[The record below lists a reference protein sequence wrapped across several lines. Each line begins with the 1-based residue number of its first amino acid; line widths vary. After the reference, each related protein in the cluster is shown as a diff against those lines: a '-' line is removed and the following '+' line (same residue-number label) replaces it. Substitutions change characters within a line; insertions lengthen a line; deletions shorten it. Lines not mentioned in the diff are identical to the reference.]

1 LHVSPHPHR
10 SFAIAA
16 AAALLCLLLG
26 ETPAAGATRS
36 SQGSRN
42 VTLLAHLNQYHAY
55 SACCRY
61 VHSDGR
67 EYAILGTDT
76 GTSIVNITDPAAP
89 YEVGFIP
96 GAASAWREMKQYRS
110 WVYISTEGG
119 GGIQIV
125 RMTDPEH
132 PVLVGAYTTN
142 FNRAHTVAVDTTRA
156 LLILNGTRL
165 DAVPTGMRILS
176 LADPEN
182 PVEVGAYTSDYV
194 HDSWVRNDTLYASC
208 IQSATMRIFDLHDPS
223 NPLEIV
229 SWNYPDGRTHSAET
243 STNGRY
249 LYVCDELNYGT
260 MKVFDLQH
268 PLVHPLIRKITVNP
282 LAIVHNVHVKR
293 DTAFVAYYTEGVRL
307 FDVSEPDL
315 PAEWGWYDT
324 YGSFSGGFHGVWDVA
339 SFPSGNFI
347 ASDIESGLYVFRA
360 NPDYGTI
367 RVLVQGADVPGPLSG
382 ADLVS
387 DDGDSTRTQDF
398 GTARLALAPGS
409 HTLTIRKFGYETAT
423 RSFVTA
429 LGAHDSLVVT
439 LTPAQKGSITGTVE
453 RAGDHAPL
461 PDATIEFLA
470 TPLRFATLGDGSYAR
485 DGVPAGTYRVRCDRA
500 GYAPEERDITVLGGS
515 TPQVE
520 PWALLQAAWYDSCDA
535 DKGWSLGAPGDDAI
549 DGLWVRA
556 IPVASN
562 FGPAAR
568 MPQPWHGAA
577 QHDVPDEGGFTASGP
592 VQPGDDASP
601 GVGACFVTGNGLP
614 GGDPANSDVDQGR
627 TTLTSPPLDASGM
640 AEPTIAFRRWYY
652 MNTPG
657 EPDSM
662 LVELSADGRTWIIA
676 RSIRESDPEWTLDIL
691 RLKDFIAPGSRVRVR
706 FVAQDEGP
714 NGIVEGAVDD
724 IELFDAALVPST
736 VVDLPG
742 NGTPPAILGAPR
754 PNPAPGSAHITLRLR
769 DAGTARVRVYDVA
782 GRWVATLHDGPAEA
796 GPMTLVWDGRDQR
809 GKRVSSGVYWIH
821 AEAGGERLIQRLVLT
836 R

>member
-1 LHVSPHPHR
+1 MATHR
-10 SFAIAA
+10 TLALVVT
-16 AAALLCLLLG
+16 AALLCLLLG
-26 ETPAAGATRS
+26 ETPAVAATRS
-36 SQGSRN
+36 IEVSRN

-76 GTSIVNITDPAAP
+76 GASIVNITDPAAP
-89 YEVGFIP
+89 YEVAFIP
-96 GAASAWREMKQYRS
+96 GTASAWREMKQYRN

-208 IQSATMRIFDLHDPS
+208 IQSATMRIFDFHDPS
-223 NPLEIV
+223 SPQEIV

-268 PLVHPLIRKITVNP
+268 LLLHPLIQKITVNP

-339 SFPSGNFI
+339 SFPSGTFI

-367 RVLVQGADVPGPLSG
+367 RVLVQGGDGSGPLSG

-387 DDGDSTRTQDF
+387 EQGDSTRTQDL
-398 GTARLALAPGS
+398 GAVRLALAPGP
-409 HTLTIRKFGYETAT
+409 HTLTIRRFGYETAQ

-429 LGAHDSLVVT
+429 LGAHDSIEVI
-439 LTPAQKGSITGTVE
+439 LTPAQKGALAGTVE
-453 RAGDHAPL
+453 RASDHAPL
-461 PDATIEFLA
+461 PDATIELLG
-470 TPLRFATLGDGSYAR
+470 TPLRLTTLADGSYGK

-500 GYAPEERDITVLGGS
+500 GYAPEERDITVPGAS
-515 TPQVE
+515 NSQVE
-520 PWALLQAAWYDSCDA
+520 SWPLLQAAWYDSCDA

-556 IPVASN
+556 IPVGSN

-577 QHDVPDEGGFTASGP
+577 QHDEPAEGGFTASGP

-614 GGDPANSDVDQGR
+614 GGDPANSDVDGGR
-627 TTLTSPPLDASGM
+627 TTLTSPALDAAGM

-662 LVELSADGRTWIIA
+662 LVELSADGATWVTA
-676 RSIRESDPEWTLDIL
+676 RSIHVSDPEWTLDAI
-691 RLKDFIAPGSRVRVR
+691 RLKDFITPGPAVRVR
-706 FVAQDEGP
+706 FIAQDEGP
-714 NGIVEGAVDD
+714 NGIVEAAVDD
-724 IELFDAALVPST
+724 IELFDASLVPSIA
-736 VVDLPG
+736 VPLPG
-742 NGTPPAILGAPR
+742 NGTPPAVVGAPR
-754 PNPAPGSAHITLRLR
+754 PNPTQGSARITIQLR
-769 DAGTARVRVYDVA
+769 DAGPIRVRVYDIA
-782 GRWVATLHDGPAEA
+782 GRLVATLHDGPAEA
-796 GPMTLVWDGRDQR
+796 GPTTLVWNGTDARGR
-809 GKRVSSGVYWIH
+809 RVSSGIYWVH
-821 AEAGGERLIQRLVLT
+821 TEAGGERQVRRIVLA